1 MTEASVVDLMPVGSA
16 TTFNVEFS
24 ENPEIYEIN
33 VTEEPYG
40 QEPAEIFVVGGL
52 AEALSTST
60 RSPGI
65 LEGDKEYVAAVDTA
79 CNKTCAGE
87 QWIRLMRDCLKR
99 APHYIQ
105 ALVDE
110 QPTTDFF
117 KFGNGGVLTSQL
129 RVRLPV
135 CLMGHVVLVWI
146 SSVPC
151 GSLGCLI
158 GKDPLESLGA
168 VLDIVGRKMMLKFL
182 GPEWINLSKMR
193 VIFTELGMWLV
204 LLLEELSRFSVK
216 VEWLGKPG
224 SLQPYVHL
232 KGPQSNATACPPEAA
247 RSSASIADHW
257 VMTPGAIH
265 HSSRLMLFSQ
275 KSRVCIVHG

>member
-1 MTEASVVDLMPVGSA
+1 MQRSSKIVFIELPSEVSKPMRKPTSQPSSSTSYRGGGQQAHVTEASVVDLMPVGSA

-24 ENPEIYEIN
+24 ENPEIYQIN
-33 VTEEPYG
+33 VTQETYG

-135 CLMGHVVLVWI
+135 CLMGH
-146 SSVPC
+146 
-151 GSLGCLI
+151 
-158 GKDPLESLGA
+158 
-168 VLDIVGRKMMLKFL
+168 
-182 GPEWINLSKMR
+182 
-193 VIFTELGMWLV
+193 
-204 LLLEELSRFSVK
+204 
-216 VEWLGKPG
+216 
-224 SLQPYVHL
+224 
-232 KGPQSNATACPPEAA
+232 A
-247 RSSASIADHW
+247 RSSASIVDHW
-257 VMTPGAIH
+257 VMTPGGN
-265 HSSRLMLFSQ
+265 SSQLQVDALEQEVSGM
-275 KSRVCIVHG
+275 

>member
-1 MTEASVVDLMPVGSA
+1 MATSLLCLGVSLVESLILEASRPRRTAPAVCVARLLIGKGDPECKGAPRSSSSSSPPKFPKPMRKPTSQPSSSTSYRGGGQQAHVTEASVVDLMPVGSA
-16 TTFNVEFS
+16 TTFNVEFN

-33 VTEEPYG
+33 VTEETYG

-87 QWIRLMRDCLKR
+87 QWIRLMRDCLKG

-135 CLMGHVVLVWI
+135 CLMGQVVLVWI

-158 GKDPLESLGA
+158 GKDLLESLGA
-168 VLDIVGRKMMLKFL
+168 VLDILGRKMMLKFL

-193 VIFTELGMWLV
+193 DIF
-204 LLLEELSRFSVK
+204 
-216 VEWLGKPG
+216 
-224 SLQPYVHL
+224 H
-232 KGPQSNATACPPEAA
+232 
-247 RSSASIADHW
+247 
-257 VMTPGAIH
+257 
-265 HSSRLMLFSQ
+265 
-275 KSRVCIVHG
+275 